1 MWKRY
6 FPNSRVVGID
16 LYDKSALSEHNMQ
29 ILQCDQTDAEKIGEI
44 SMRYDPFDIVID
56 DGST

>member
-1 MWKRY
+1 
-6 FPNSRVVGID
+6 
-16 LYDKSALSEHNMQ
+16 MQ